1 MKRRRKKKKKKKGKR
16 KERRTK
22 RERERGIEEKKKH
35 NLIFHLSLLQADL
48 HFLRQQQQQLHQDQT
63 LKGVNSGKLS
73 PLKPVNPLLS
83 SIAASASS
91 TAKQPVRA
99 TASLP
104 VTGPS
109 PPTPSS
115 KLVHQGSLDATLLS
129 VQTNIPEM
137 DESASSTSSGVRSP
151 SFYGFK

>member
-1 MKRRRKKKKKKKGKR
+1 MVPVESKISECKTCSVEHVYYQALSIR
-16 KERRTK
+16 
-22 RERERGIEEKKKH
+22 H
-35 NLIFHLSLLQADL
+35 SQHLSKQADL
-48 HFLRQQQQQLHQDQT
+48 HFLRQQQQQDQSF
-63 LKGVNSGKLS
+63 KGASGGKLS
-73 PLKPVNPLLS
+73 PLKPVNPIVT
-83 SIAASASS
+83 SIAAA
-91 TAKQPVRA
+91 AKQPVRA

-104 VTGPS
+104 VTGP

-137 DESASSTSSGVRSP
+137 DESGSSTSSGVRSP